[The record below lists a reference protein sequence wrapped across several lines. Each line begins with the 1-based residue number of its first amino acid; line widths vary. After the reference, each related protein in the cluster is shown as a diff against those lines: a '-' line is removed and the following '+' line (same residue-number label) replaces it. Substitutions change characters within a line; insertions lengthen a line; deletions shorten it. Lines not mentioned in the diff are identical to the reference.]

1 MKTVIQFST
10 KKVNYQKN
18 LNLMKAI
25 HQSKIGISTLFLL
38 FFSFIACQK
47 EISGEDT
54 PSAISKKP
62 SVSKDI
68 PATDIISVEDTD
80 RPSVLQATP
89 RAELADIEDV
99 PVVTAGVISNCA
111 GTEDQKIYCALIF
124 RFLNSIK
131 PGQRIGIADNLNT
144 TTRGTNLTSC
154 YVYGGQN
161 VCGYVGKEN
170 LHPLYIPENGNY
182 RLQMTPK
189 NPNRDYDVFVY
200 KLSVLNTVIIR
211 TLVAHS
217 VFPQGKTETL
227 HITQEGVYD
236 IVVDEYPNRNGQV
249 GQGDGNYVLSL
260 SPNTVIK
267 TAATYNEN
275 TDNVTYQFS
284 RNDLRPTIN
293 MIGWLFRK
301 KQGNAWLNLG
311 MYEASSNF
319 SFSCNNCDYLVAPI
333 YENIFTG
340 VRTEG
345 TATVIRP

>member
-10 KKVNYQKN
+10 KKITHQKSSIQMKVVN
-18 LNLMKAI
+18 
-25 HQSKIGISTLFLL
+25 HSKFLFFTLLL
-38 FFSFIACQK
+38 FFFSFNACQK
-47 EISGEDT
+47 ELNVEEA
-54 PSAISKKP
+54 PSFIAKKP
-62 SVSKDI
+62 ITYSET
-68 PATDIISVEDTD
+68 PTGNIISVEDNE
-80 RPSVLQATP
+80 RQSHLGATP
-89 RAELADIEDV
+89 RADLADIDDV
-99 PVVTAGVISNCA
+99 PVVTSGVISNCT
-111 GTEDQKIYCALIF
+111 GTVDQKIYCSLIF

-144 TTRGTNLTSC
+144 TTKGTNLTSC

-170 LHPLYIPENGNY
+170 LHPLFIEEDGNY

-236 IVVDEYPNRNGQV
+236 IVVDEYPNKNGQV
-249 GQGDGNYVLSL
+249 GQGDGNYILSL
-260 SPNTVIK
+260 SPNTLIK
-267 TAATYNEN
+267 TAATYDSN

-284 RNDLRPTIN
+284 HKALKPATQLSS
-293 MIGWLFRK
+293 WLFRK
-301 KQGNAWLNLG
+301 KQGNTWLNLG
-311 MYEASSNF
+311 TYGVNNNF
-319 SFSCNNCDYLVAPI
+319 TFSCNNCDYLVAPI
-333 YENIFTG
+333 YENIITG
-340 VRTEG
+340 VKTEG